1 MARRRRQPPK
11 YVIIDG
17 CPCPYDIAPYVYL
30 VLRRAGQTASSIYRG
45 DDAAALL
52 HRYGKHTQREI
63 YNDPA
68 YAGKANPPGR
78 SQHELR
84 SDGIGNPRVSPGG
97 VLQSWQVGVD
107 SGADSYAARDA
118 ITRAAAHYG
127 WHVKHPYD
135 RGVELH
141 HWCFSRQPH
150 PNRFAH
156 KVLIVAIRAKLRR
169 NS

>member
-1 MARRRRQPPK
+1 MAKPRF
-11 YVIIDG
+11 VIIDG
-17 CPCPYDIAPYVYL
+17 CPCPYEIAPYVYL
-30 VLRRAGQTASSIYRG
+30 VLRRAGQTAASIYRG

-68 YAGKANPPGR
+68 YAGKANPPGF

-84 SDGIGNPRVSPGG
+84 SDGIGNPRIHPGDPIPAW
-97 VLQSWQVGVD
+97 SVGVD
-107 SGADSYAARDA
+107 SGADTQADRDA

-127 WHVKHPYD
+127 WHVKHPYN

-141 HWCFSRQPH
+141 HWSFAEQPH
-150 PNRFAH
+150 PNRTIH
-156 KVLIVAIRAKLRR
+156 KLHIAAIRLRLRR
-169 NS
+169 HS